1 MSNRITIEL
10 CAEDRARLDRLAEAL
25 ERYPHKCES
34 CAQGVADTVAAVVKA
49 TQETNT
55 AEKAQEQPTEPTKE
69 DAPATA
75 TATAPATEEMPAAA
89 DLPWEEPA
97 PTVTLAQIQQKV
109 VQLAAG
115 ADAVKK
121 AAVRAIIHDYAEK
134 VSDLPEDKWSEV
146 WKRLA
151 ALEG

>member
-69 DAPATA
+69 DTP
-75 TATAPATEEMPAAA
+75 ATAPANEEKPAAA

-115 ADAVKK
+115 ADAAKK

-146 WKRLA
+146 WERLTA
-151 ALEG
+151 MEG

>member
-10 CAEDRARLDRLAEAL
+10 CDEDRARLDRLAEAL

-55 AEKAQEQPTEPTKE
+55 DEKAQEQPTEPTKE
-69 DAPATA
+69 DTP
-75 TATAPATEEMPAAA
+75 ATAPATEEMPADKA
-89 DLPWEEPA
+89 EP
-97 PTVTLAQIQQKV
+97 PVTLAQIQQKV

-115 ADAVKK
+115 ADATKK

-134 VSDLPEDKWSEV
+134 VSDLPKDKWSEV

-151 ALEG
+151 AMEG

>member
-1 MSNRITIEL
+1 MNCITIEL
-10 CAEDRARLDRLAEAL
+10 CPEDRARLDRLAEAL

-34 CAQGVADTVAAVVKA
+34 CAKGVADTVAAVVKA

-55 AEKAQEQPTEPTKE
+55 AEKAQEQPTEPTK
-69 DAPATA
+69 DDTP
-75 TATAPATEEMPAAA
+75 ATAPATEEKPAGKTEQA
-89 DLPWEEPA
+89 
-97 PTVTLAQIQQKV
+97 VTLAQIQQKV

-115 ADAVKK
+115 ADAAKK

-146 WKRLA
+146 WERLTA
-151 ALEG
+151 MEG